1 MAMVPTRARKHVA
14 TGFVRPCSKC
24 QRYTKHKDRVQHA
37 QQCDGHSESIGPG
50 RRPAR
55 DRGHECRP
63 ACDKRAIDGQWLAR
77 SHCPS
82 MTTRSRT
89 VEDPRS
95 WLARGV
101 NKLGLY
107 STANFNRNAEG
118 DTRRLLSKLDHGH
131 RGSVGIPVKKDSARP
146 ENAVAVARQLQLEQR
161 REELTK
167 ESIPVPAGM
176 SLAQYKRVVQ
186 KVCTSPNICTLFI
199 GGARALESAIAL
211 KPALKFLVQH
221 VATSHL
227 VNLNVGE
234 YEGCDF
240 APLLEALQH
249 PNCIVGHLFVEL
261 DPTQDAD
268 KELKRSMQAA
278 LRRNR
283 LKPRHKLQFARHFA
297 VAKLGGHA
305 WWDANNDRLGV
316 HRRTAGMLGITI
328 DDYNYDDNDWSH
340 LGIDDNDWSPVRI
353 PIPPLP
359 RPPLSLPI

>member
-1 MAMVPTRARKHVA
+1 MAMVPTRVRKHVA

-95 WLARGV
+95 WLSQSV
-101 NKLGLY
+101 HTHSK
-107 STANFNRNAEG
+107 ANFARTAEAE
-118 DTRRLLSKLDHGH
+118 TRRLVTSLKQGH
-131 RGSVGIPVKKDSARP
+131 RGSVGIPVKKASARP
-146 ENAVAVARQLQLEQR
+146 DSSAAQSAAQQLQLQQR
-161 REELTK
+161 NAELANM
-167 ESIPVPAGM
+167 SIAVPSGM
-176 SLAQYKRVVQ
+176 TLSQYKRVV
-186 KVCTSPNICTLFI
+186 KAVCSSPNICTLFI
-199 GGARALESAIAL
+199 GGARALTSFTTL
-211 KPALKFLVQH
+211 KPGLEFLIQH

-249 PNCIVGHLFVEL
+249 PQCIVGHLFVEL
-261 DPTQDAD
+261 TTKENMPLKKRMKLALKVCRRPPPTPLTLQQ
-268 KELKRSMQAA
+268 LTLAA
-278 LRRNR
+278 LALTTNA
-283 LKPRHKLQFARHFA
+283 H
-297 VAKLGGHA
+297 
-305 WWDANNDRLGV
+305 N
-316 HRRTAGMLGITI
+316 
-328 DDYNYDDNDWSH
+328 
-340 LGIDDNDWSPVRI
+340 
-353 PIPPLP
+353 
-359 RPPLSLPI
+359 